1 MMTITKL
8 RGAEYLLRSVA
19 DGVED
24 YFMGAGEAPGVWHG
38 RWAEQLGLA
47 GVVEADV
54 LRAMVEGH
62 HPTTGED
69 LLAGNK
75 ERVVKAIDLTLSAP
89 KSVSLLW
96 AFGDEATTA
105 AVSIAVA
112 EATTVAL
119 DFLEARAAVARRQ
132 VNGIRRQVD
141 TAGLAVAQFT
151 HRTSRAG
158 DPQLHVHCLV
168 PNMVQRADGS
178 HVAIDASPIHEWL
191 KASGTVFQAELQR
204 LLTNELGVSWGLD
217 RNGCRE
223 MVGFDRAQLRA
234 FSKRTVAIETVL
246 EAGPEA
252 VTAKDRMK
260 ADDRASLQTR
270 DRKNKELT
278 PEALRER
285 WADEAA
291 RAGIT
296 PGRNLLRT
304 VRHQT
309 SHEPLV
315 DQVDV
320 FAALV
325 DPDSGMC
332 ATKAR
337 FGHAHVVERVAALSA
352 GRWTTSEIETL
363 ADEFLA
369 SDLVVRLATPTNTR
383 RRKPPQWSTVEHRAL
398 EDRVLVDLDQLRATT
413 APGAPSALIDR
424 AIEQADVPLGDD
436 QANAVRLLAGN
447 GPALRVVLA
456 AAGHGKTALTVT
468 AADIAKAGGRPVVAL
483 AATNKAV
490 TELRAVGL
498 DASTIARWRLDQ
510 MSLPDHAVVVL
521 DEVSQVS
528 TRDAAAIL
536 DAVTTTPGA
545 QLWCLGDADQGRSVK
560 PGGLAAEL
568 ARLDQAGEVAAAE
581 LTVNRRQ
588 LDLAEREALA
598 TYRTGQLADSQTIRA
613 DHGWE
618 HHASTPSETRDQLAD
633 AAVADLTIHGTHEV
647 AVLAVSHADCEDLAD
662 RIRTR
667 LRAAGH
673 IRGPHTTGP
682 GWGPDDRHY
691 AAGDR
696 VLVHANT
703 YLDRRRL
710 TNGTTAAV
718 VDITPTGGLITR
730 LDDGPII
737 ELPASFVAG
746 TRPDGSPKL
755 SHAWARTIDGAQGGT
770 WDHVHL
776 LATPNIDR
784 HTLYVGQ
791 SRGRHPTH
799 TWNTIA
805 EPDPEIHGNVVA
817 DPRSPDEIVL
827 AAATRQPD
835 IAFAAWDDPHV
846 LDRRLWAERAE
857 YETALAAGPP
867 DRRAE
872 VDQLTRRIHSLT
884 ADARTQHDRIQH
896 WERIARKTSGPRL
909 SRDKR
914 ETHRRA
920 VDERDHAAEQLD
932 DTQQQFRDAR
942 TQLASAQRAQSQ
954 RQRWEHANTWRH
966 DAIADIDDRL
976 DRHWAETV
984 LSAAVEGDALAYG
997 LDRLRHAAHTLA
1009 DDPSQP
1015 DHHRILR
1022 AALEDH
1028 HRERLLAIYRGDL
1041 PAPDHLTSQLG
1052 PLPEPGPGR
1061 AAWAGL
1067 ALRIEQHAD
1076 TPPPV
1081 EPERELSLLEQRW
1094 NELGRPTPI
1103 PDDRFITVADNL
1115 PLGRLADA
1123 GPDEWNNVLDQAQ
1136 EIVHRQLARRQER
1149 DLGLSL

>member
-38 RWAEQLGLA
+38 RWAEQLGLV

-112 EATTVAL
+112 EASTVAL

-132 VNGIRRQVD
+132 VNGVRRQVD
-141 TAGLAVAQFT
+141 TTGLAVAQFT

-168 PNMVQRADGS
+168 PNMVERADGS

-204 LLTNELGVSWGLD
+204 LLTNELGVSWGPD

-223 MVGFDRAQLRA
+223 MAGFERAQLRA

-252 VTAKDRMK
+252 ITAKERMK
-260 ADDRASLQTR
+260 ADDRASKATR

-278 PEALRER
+278 PEVLRER

-291 RAGIT
+291 RADI
-296 PGRNLLRT
+296 PAGRALART

-315 DQVDV
+315 DQTDV

-325 DPDSGMC
+325 DPDTGMC
-332 ATKAR
+332 AKKAR

-363 ADEFLA
+363 ADDFLA
-369 SDLVVRLATPTNTR
+369 SEHVVRLATPTNTR

-398 EDRVLVDLDQLRATT
+398 EDRVLVDLDQLRAPTV
-413 APGAPSALIDR
+413 PGAPSALVGQ
-424 AIEQADVPLGDD
+424 AIEQSAVPLGDD
-436 QANAVRLLAGN
+436 QADAVRLLTGD
-447 GPALRVVLA
+447 GPALRTVLA

-468 AADIAKAGGRPVVAL
+468 AAEIAEATGRPVLAL

-490 TELRAVGL
+490 AELRAVGL
-498 DASTIARWRLDQ
+498 DASTIARWRLDDTH
-510 MSLPDHAVVVL
+510 LPEHAVVVL

-536 DAVTTTPGA
+536 AAVAATPGA

-588 LDLAEREALA
+588 LDLAEQEALA
-598 TYRTGQLADSQTIRA
+598 SYRNGQLADSQTIRA

-618 HHASTPSETRDQLAD
+618 HHASTPAETRDQLAD
-633 AAVADLTIHGTHEV
+633 AAVADLLEYGIHETV
-647 AVLAVSHADCEDLAD
+647 VLAVSHADCEDLAD
-662 RIRTR
+662 RIRNR
-667 LRAAGH
+667 LRAAGQ
-673 IRGPHTTGP
+673 IRGPEVTGP

-703 YLDRRRL
+703 HVDGRRL
-710 TNGTTAAV
+710 TNGTTAAI
-718 VDITPTGGLITR
+718 VDVTPTGGLITR

-746 TRPDGSPKL
+746 TRPDGSPNL

-799 TWNTIA
+799 TWNTNA
-805 EPDPEIHGNVVA
+805 EPDLEVHGNVVA
-817 DPRSPDEIVL
+817 DDRDPDEIVL

-846 LDRRLWAERAE
+846 LDRQLRAERAE
-857 YETALAAGPP
+857 HETALASGPP
-867 DRRAE
+867 DRQAD
-872 VDQLTRRIHSLT
+872 VDQLARQIDTLT
-884 ADARTQHDRIQH
+884 VEACNLDETIQH
-896 WERIARKTSGPRL
+896 WQRAVRKTGGPRL
-909 SRDKR
+909 NRHKRDI
-914 ETHRRA
+914 HRHA
-920 VDERDHAAEQLD
+920 SKSLEEATERLD
-932 DTQQQFRDAR
+932 DVQQRICAGR
-942 TQLASAQRAQSQ
+942 SQLASARLEQTQRE
-954 RQRWEHANTWRH
+954 RWEHANAWRH
-966 DAIADIDDRL
+966 EVLADIDDRL
-976 DRHWAETV
+976 DLHWTQTV
-984 LSAAVEGDALAYG
+984 VSAAVEGDPLAYG
-997 LDRLRHAAHTLA
+997 IDRLRHATHALV

-1015 DHHRILR
+1015 DHHEILR
-1022 AALEDH
+1022 AALEEH
-1028 HRERLLAIYRGDL
+1028 HRETITAVYRGDR
-1041 PAPDHLTSQLG
+1041 PPPDHLTGELG
-1052 PLPEPGPGR
+1052 PLPESGPGR
-1061 AAWAGL
+1061 AAWAAL
-1067 ALRIEQHAD
+1067 ALQIEERAD
-1076 TPPPV
+1076 TPSV
-1081 EPERELSLLEQRW
+1081 EPGRKMSLLEQRW
-1094 NELGRPTPI
+1094 HQLGQPTPI
-1103 PDDRFITVADNL
+1103 PHPRLITVADGL
-1115 PLGRLADA
+1115 PAGRLTDA
-1123 GPDEWNNVLDQAQ
+1123 GPDEWNAILEQATHRCRQLERAQ
-1136 EIVHRQLARRQER
+1136 ERG
-1149 DLGLSL
+1149 LGLSL

>member
-38 RWAEQLGLA
+38 RWAEQLGLV

-112 EATTVAL
+112 EASTVAL
-119 DFLEARAAVARRQ
+119 DFLETRAAVARRQ
-132 VNGIRRQVD
+132 VNGVRRQVD
-141 TAGLAVAQFT
+141 TTGLAVAQFT

-158 DPQLHVHCLV
+158 DPQLHIHCLV

-204 LLTNELGVSWGLD
+204 LLTNELGVSWGPD

-223 MVGFDRAQLRA
+223 MAGFERAQLRA

-252 VTAKDRMK
+252 ITAKERMK
-260 ADDRASLQTR
+260 ADDRASKATR

-278 PEALRER
+278 PEVLRER

-291 RAGIT
+291 RADI
-296 PGRNLLRT
+296 PAGRALART

-309 SHEPLV
+309 SPEPLV
-315 DQVDV
+315 DQADV

-325 DPDSGMC
+325 DPETGMC
-332 ATKAR
+332 AKKAR

-363 ADEFLA
+363 AEKFLA
-369 SDLVVRLATPTNTR
+369 SEHVVRLATPTDTR

-413 APGAPSALIDR
+413 VPGAPSALVNR
-424 AIEQADVPLGDD
+424 AIEQSVVPLGDD
-436 QANAVRLLAGN
+436 QANAVRLLAGD
-447 GPALRVVLA
+447 GPGLRVVLA
-456 AAGHGKTALTVT
+456 AAGHGKTALTV
-468 AADIAKAGGRPVVAL
+468 AAAEIAEATGRPVLAL

-498 DASTIARWRLDQ
+498 DASTIARWHLDD
-510 MSLPDHAVVVL
+510 MPLPDNAVVVL

-528 TRDAAAIL
+528 TRDSAAIL
-536 DAVTTTPGA
+536 AAVATTPGA

-588 LDLAEREALA
+588 LDLAEQEALA

-618 HHASTPSETRDQLAD
+618 HHASTPAETRDQLAD
-633 AAVADLTIHGTHEV
+633 AAVADLTSHGSQEV

-662 RIRTR
+662 RIRAR

-673 IRGPHTTGP
+673 IRGPDTTGP
-682 GWGPDDRHY
+682 GWGPEDRHY

-703 YLDRRRL
+703 YVDGRRI
-710 TNGTTAAV
+710 TNGTTSAI
-718 VDITPTGGLITR
+718 VDVTPTGGLITR

-737 ELPASFVAG
+737 ELPATFVAG
-746 TRPDGSPKL
+746 TRPDGSPNL

-799 TWNTIA
+799 TWNTTA
-805 EPDPEIHGNVVA
+805 EPDLEVHGNVVA
-817 DPRSPDEIVL
+817 DDRDPDEIVL
-827 AAATRQPD
+827 AAAARQPD
-835 IAFAAWDDPHV
+835 IAFAALDDPHV
-846 LDRRLWAERAE
+846 LDRQLRAERAE
-857 YETALAAGPP
+857 HETVLAAGPP
-867 DRRAE
+867 DRRAD
-872 VDQLTRRIHSLT
+872 VDKLSRQIETLT
-884 ADARTQHDRIQH
+884 ADARQLHEAIRH
-896 WERIARKTSGPRL
+896 WQLAVRKTGGPRL
-909 SRDKR
+909 NRAKRDI
-914 ETHRRA
+914 HRHA
-920 VDERDHAAEQLD
+920 SKSLEEAIERLD
-932 DTQQQFRDAR
+932 DVQQQLRAGR
-942 TQLASAQRAQSQ
+942 SQLASARLEQTQRE
-954 RQRWEHANTWRH
+954 RWEHANAWRH
-966 DAIADIDDRL
+966 EVLADIDDRL

-984 LSAAVEGDALAYG
+984 LSAAVEGDPLAYG
-997 LDRLRHAAHTLA
+997 IDRLHHAAHSLA

-1015 DHHRILR
+1015 DHHRILC

-1028 HRERLLAIYRGDL
+1028 RRETITAIYRSHR
-1041 PAPDHLTSQLG
+1041 PAPDRLTDELG

-1061 AAWAGL
+1061 AVWAAL
-1067 ALRIEQHAD
+1067 ALQVEERAD
-1076 TPPPV
+1076 TPTA
-1081 EPERELSLLEQRW
+1081 EPEREMSLLEQRW

-1103 PDDRFITVADNL
+1103 PNGRLITVADNL
-1115 PLGRLADA
+1115 PLGQLADA
-1123 GPDEWNNVLDQAQ
+1123 GPDEWNAVLDQAT
-1136 EIVHRQLARRQER
+1136 HACRQLEHAQQR

>member
-1 MMTITKL
+1 VMTITKL

-38 RWAEQLGLA
+38 RWAEQLGLV

-54 LRAMVEGH
+54 LRAMVDGH
-62 HPTTGED
+62 HPTSGED

-112 EATTVAL
+112 EASTTAL
-119 DFLEARAAVARRQ
+119 DFLESRAAVARQQ
-132 VNGIRRQVD
+132 VNGVRRQVE
-141 TAGLAVAQFT
+141 TGGFAVAQFT

-158 DPQLHVHCLV
+158 DPQLHVHCLL
-168 PNMVQRADGS
+168 PNMVERADGS

-204 LLTNELGVSWGLD
+204 LLTQELGVVWGPE

-252 VTAKDRMK
+252 VTAKERMK

-285 WADEAA
+285 WADEAT

-296 PGRNLLRT
+296 PGPSLART
-304 VRHQT
+304 LQHQAA
-309 SHEPLV
+309 HESLV
-315 DQVDV
+315 DQADV
-320 FAALV
+320 FAALI
-325 DPDSGMC
+325 DPDTGMC

-337 FGHAHVVERVAALSA
+337 FGRAHVVERVAAQSA

-363 ADEFLA
+363 AEEFLA

-398 EDRVLVDLDQLRATT
+398 EDRVLVDLDHLRAITM
-413 APGAPSALIDR
+413 PGAAISSIEAGIGR
-424 AIEQADVPLGDD
+424 ARVPLGGD
-436 QANAVRLLAGN
+436 QADAVRLLTGE
-447 GPALRVVLA
+447 GPALRLVLA
-456 AAGHGKTALTVT
+456 AAGYGKTALTTT
-468 AADIAKAGGRPVVAL
+468 AAGIAEADGRPVLAL

-490 TELRAVGL
+490 AELRAAGL
-498 DASTIARWRLDQ
+498 EASTIARWRLDATP
-510 MSLPDHAVVVL
+510 LAEGAVVVL

-528 TRDAAAIL
+528 TRDAAAVL
-536 DAVTTTPGA
+536 DAVTTTSGA
-545 QLWCLGDADQGRSVK
+545 QLWCLGDQDQGRSVK

-568 ARLDQAGEVAAAE
+568 ARLDQAGEVTAAE

-588 LDLAEREALA
+588 SHPAERAALA
-598 TYRTGQLADSQTIRA
+598 AYRTGRLAESQTIRA
-613 DHGWE
+613 DQGWE
-618 HHASTPSETRDQLAD
+618 HQAPTPTETRNQLAD
-633 AAVADLTIHGTHEV
+633 AAVADLLGHGTHAV
-647 AVLAVSHADCEDLAD
+647 VVLAVSHADCEDLAD
-662 RIRTR
+662 RIRRR

-673 IRGPHTTGP
+673 IRGPEVTGP
-682 GWGPDDRHY
+682 GWGPDDRRY

-696 VLVHANT
+696 VLVHTNT
-703 YLDRRRL
+703 HVDGHRL
-710 TNGTTAAV
+710 TNGTTATV
-718 VDITPTGGLITR
+718 VDTTPAGGLISM

-737 ELPASFVAG
+737 ELPAGFVAG
-746 TRPDGSPKL
+746 IRPDGNPNL

-791 SRGRHPTH
+791 SRGRQPTH
-799 TWNTIA
+799 TWNTLA
-805 EPDPEIHGNVVA
+805 EPDSEIHGNVVA
-817 DPRSPDEIVL
+817 DGRGPDEIVL
-827 AAATRQPD
+827 AAAARRPD
-835 IAFAAWDDPHV
+835 TAFAAWDDPNV
-846 LDRRLWAERAE
+846 LDRQLRAERAE
-857 YETALAAGPP
+857 HETALAAGPP
-867 DRRAE
+867 DYRAALE
-872 VDQLTRRIHSLT
+872 HLARKVDDLT
-884 ADARTQHDRIQH
+884 AGAHDQHDTIRH
-896 WERIARKTSGPRL
+896 WERVARQTGGPRV

-914 ETHRRA
+914 QTHRRA
-920 VDERDHAAEQLD
+920 VDNRDRAAEQLD
-932 DTQQQFRDAR
+932 GIQHQLRDAR
-942 TQLASAQRAQSQ
+942 SQLASVHLAQS
-954 RQRWEHANTWRH
+954 RRERWEHANAWRH
-966 DAIADIDDRL
+966 DAIADLDDRL

-984 LSAAVEGDALAYG
+984 LSAAVEGDPLAHG
-997 LDRLRHAAHTLA
+997 LDRLRHAVHTLA

-1015 DHHRILR
+1015 DHHQILR
-1022 AALEDH
+1022 AALDDH
-1028 HRERLLAIYRGDL
+1028 HRQTILAVYRGDH
-1041 PAPDHLTSQLG
+1041 PAPDRLTDELG

-1067 ALRIEQHAD
+1067 ALRVEHRAD
-1076 TPPPV
+1076 TPPAA
-1081 EPERELSLLEQRW
+1081 EPESELSLLERRW

-1103 PDDRFITVADNL
+1103 PSDRLIMAADNL
-1115 PLGRLADA
+1115 PLGRLTDA
-1123 GPDEWNNVLDQAQ
+1123 GPEEWNIILDQA
-1136 EIVHRQLARRQER
+1136 EEVIHRQLARRQER
-1149 DLGLSL
+1149 DFGLSL

>member
-1 MMTITKL
+1 MTITKL

-96 AFGDEATTA
+96 AFGDEASTA

-112 EATTVAL
+112 EASTVAL
-119 DFLEARAAVARRQ
+119 DFLEAHAAVARRQ

-168 PNMVQRADGS
+168 PNLVQRADGS

-204 LLTNELGVSWGLD
+204 LLTNELGVSWGPD

-234 FSKRTVAIETVL
+234 FSKRTVAIEAVL

-260 ADDRASLQTR
+260 ADDRASLATR
-270 DRKNKELT
+270 ERKNKELT

-315 DQVDV
+315 DQVGV

-337 FGHAHVVERVAALSA
+337 FGHAQVVERVAALSA
-352 GRWTTSEIETL
+352 GRWTTGEIETL

-383 RRKPPQWSTVEHRAL
+383 RRKPPPWSTVEHRAL

-413 APGAPSALIDR
+413 VPGAPSALVDR
-424 AIEQADVPLGDD
+424 AIEQSVVPLGDD
-436 QANAVRLLAGN
+436 QVNAVRLLADD

-468 AADIAKAGGRPVVAL
+468 AAEIAEATGRPVIAL

-490 TELRAVGL
+490 AELRAVGL
-498 DASTIARWRLDQ
+498 DASTIARWRLDDTP
-510 MSLPDHAVVVL
+510 LPDHAVVVL

-536 DAVTTTPGA
+536 RSVTAAPGA

-588 LDLAEREALA
+588 LDLPEQKDLA

-618 HHASTPSETRDQLAD
+618 HHAATPDETRDKLAD

-667 LRAAGH
+667 LRDAGH

-682 GWGPDDRHY
+682 GWGPEDRRY

-696 VLVHANT
+696 ILVHANT

-710 TNGTTAAV
+710 TNGTTATV
-718 VDITPTGGLITR
+718 VDVTPTGGLIAM

-746 TRPDGSPKL
+746 TRPDGSSNL

-791 SRGRHPTH
+791 SRGRQPTH
-799 TWNTIA
+799 TWNTAA
-805 EPDPEIHGNVVA
+805 EPDLEVHGNVVA
-817 DPRSPDEIVL
+817 DDRGPDEVVL
-827 AAATRQPD
+827 AAAARQPD
-835 IAFAAWDDPHV
+835 IAFAAWDDPNV
-846 LDRRLWAERAE
+846 LDRQLRAERDE
-857 YETALAAGPP
+857 HEIALGTGPP
-867 DRRAE
+867 DRRVE
-872 VDQLTRRIHSLT
+872 VDQLAHRIGTLT
-884 ADARTQHDRIQH
+884 AAAHTQHDTIQH
-896 WERIARKTSGPRL
+896 WERVARQTSGPRL

-920 VDERDHAAEQLD
+920 VNERNRALERLD
-932 DTQQQFRDAR
+932 DTQQQLRDAR
-942 TQLASAQRAQSQ
+942 SQLATARLAQSK
-954 RQRWEHANTWRH
+954 RERWEHANAWRH

-984 LSAAVEGDALAYG
+984 VSAAVEGDPLAYG
-997 LDRLRHAAHTLA
+997 LQRLRQAVHTLA
-1009 DDPSQP
+1009 DDISQP
-1015 DHHRILR
+1015 DHHQILTT
-1022 AALEDH
+1022 ALEDH
-1028 HRERLLAIYRGDL
+1028 HRETITAIYRGDR
-1041 PAPDHLTSQLG
+1041 PPPDHLADELR

-1067 ALRIEQHAD
+1067 ALRIEQRPDA
-1076 TPPPV
+1076 PPAA
-1081 EPERELSLLEQRW
+1081 EPESELSLLERRW

-1103 PDDRFITVADNL
+1103 PNDRLITVADSL
-1115 PLGRLADA
+1115 PLGRLTDA
-1123 GPDEWNNVLDQAQ
+1123 GPDEWNIVLDQA
-1136 EIVHRQLARRQER
+1136 EEVIHRQLARRQER
-1149 DLGLSL
+1149 DFGLSL